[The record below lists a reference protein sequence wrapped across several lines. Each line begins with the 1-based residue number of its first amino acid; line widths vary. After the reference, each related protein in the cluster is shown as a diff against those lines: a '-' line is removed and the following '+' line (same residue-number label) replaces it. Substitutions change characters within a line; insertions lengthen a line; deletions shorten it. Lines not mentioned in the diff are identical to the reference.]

1 MACNGKF
8 EGRHQEGEGVVVV
21 SRARNRGVLLYLRNL
36 SLQSVDLF
44 YSQKEKKSYGAL
56 LP

>member
-1 MACNGKF
+1 MAKF
-8 EGRHQEGEGVVVV
+8 EGRQQEGEGVVVV

-36 SLQSVDLF
+36 SLQSVDFF